1 MHLQIKVV
9 INKTAKYAIKE
20 SGDSAEVVERPKGG
34 ITALIADGQGTGQA
48 AKMISNLVVSKASA
62 LITDGARDGAVAR
75 AAHDFLFAQRGGKVS
90 ATLTMVS
97 ADLVSNTL
105 VISRN
110 SNCPVLLRRQGRIEV
125 LSDTV
130 QPIGFHH
137 YMKPIIYEHPLEAGM
152 LLVAFTDGIYHAGRK
167 YGRKFELDDLKA
179 KMLQADTDKIK
190 PLADEILAEAMALD
204 ENRPAD
210 DMTLLI
216 LSVGEGENDKIRRL
230 QLTYPI

>member
-1 MHLQIKVV
+1 
-9 INKTAKYAIKE
+9 
-20 SGDSAEVVERPKGG
+20 
-34 ITALIADGQGTGQA
+34 
-48 AKMISNLVVSKASA
+48 
-62 LITDGARDGAVAR
+62 
-75 AAHDFLFAQRGGKVS
+75 
-90 ATLTMVS
+90 
-97 ADLVSNTL
+97 
-105 VISRN
+105 
-110 SNCPVLLRRQGRIEV
+110 
-125 LSDTV
+125 
-130 QPIGFHH
+130 
-137 YMKPIIYEHPLEAGM
+137 M

>member
-1 MHLQIKVV
+1 
-9 INKTAKYAIKE
+9 
-20 SGDSAEVVERPKGG
+20 
-34 ITALIADGQGTGQA
+34 
-48 AKMISNLVVSKASA
+48 MISNLVVSKASA